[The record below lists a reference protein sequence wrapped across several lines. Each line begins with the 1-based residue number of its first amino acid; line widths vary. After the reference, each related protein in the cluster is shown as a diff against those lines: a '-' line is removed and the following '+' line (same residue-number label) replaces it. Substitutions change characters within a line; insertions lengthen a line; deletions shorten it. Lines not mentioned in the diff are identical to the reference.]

1 MTVRRIA
8 LLVVVVAVTAS
19 GCSTA
24 KQVLGVPNAGDPSVA
39 IKSAETKWLLIKN
52 PRFGDVPS
60 EPEYV
65 WVEEGKTPIT
75 FGTVVFGKGSIIA
88 PPEIVYRY
96 GSPPGGGKISAR
108 QNMPTQAAPGTP
120 APTQTAATPAPKGAA
135 PAAPTPAPTPTNG
148 KAPEGPKRGV
158 VVYVDTTRIVIDLTA
173 ADGIRAGTLVSLRRD
188 AIPLVHPVT
197 GEVLGEL
204 DEEVGTARVTE
215 MRDRFSVADVQ
226 TVAPARGSR
235 SRIASS
241 RSNRSWP
248 RPLSSGSSRR
258 ASPGLIGADLESVEA
273 EIRRELD
280 SPVALIQEMG
290 GYIAGAGGKRL
301 RPMLLLLAARL
312 AGYVGPRSVRL
323 ACVVEMLHTA
333 TLIHDDVVDQAPL
346 RRGRPSANAQWGDDA
361 SVLVGDHLYSK
372 SFAMLVRD
380 NDRAVMET
388 LARSTVSMTEA
399 EVFQLELKR
408 SGVTTEAD
416 YLRIITQKTASFM
429 SACCRIGA
437 LLGGL
442 PAAQVD
448 ALTQYGLDIGVAFQI
463 SDDSL
468 DFVANQDRLGKAI
481 GADLREGKRTLP
493 LIAMLARATRA
504 ESERVKSLL
513 KRRDLDAEEIDEI
526 RRYVL
531 DHEGVEYAL
540 AQAHQYARSAKAAL
554 AAFTPSEERE
564 TLALIADFVVDRD
577 R

>member
-1 MTVRRIA
+1 M
-8 LLVVVVAVTAS
+8 
-19 GCSTA
+19 
-24 KQVLGVPNAGDPSVA
+24 
-39 IKSAETKWLLIKN
+39 
-52 PRFGDVPS
+52 
-60 EPEYV
+60 
-65 WVEEGKTPIT
+65 
-75 FGTVVFGKGSIIA
+75 
-88 PPEIVYRY
+88 
-96 GSPPGGGKISAR
+96 
-108 QNMPTQAAPGTP
+108 
-120 APTQTAATPAPKGAA
+120 ATPTLERVLKERVAGLV
-135 PAAPTPAPTPTNG
+135 
-148 KAPEGPKRGV
+148 GV
-158 VVYVDTTRIVIDLTA
+158 
-173 ADGIRAGTLVSLRRD
+173 
-188 AIPLVHPVT
+188 
-197 GEVLGEL
+197 
-204 DEEVGTARVTE
+204 
-215 MRDRFSVADVQ
+215 
-226 TVAPARGSR
+226 
-235 SRIASS
+235 
-241 RSNRSWP
+241 
-248 RPLSSGSSRR
+248 
-258 ASPGLIGADLESVEA
+258 DLEGVEA
-273 EIRRELD
+273 EIRRELN

-312 AGYVGPRSVRL
+312 TGYVGPRGVRL

-388 LARSTVSMTEA
+388 LARATVSMTEA

-416 YLRIITQKTASFM
+416 YLRIITQKTASFI
-429 SACCRIGA
+429 SACCRIGG

-468 DFVANQDRLGKAI
+468 DFVADQDRLGKAI

-493 LIAMLARATRA
+493 LIAMLARATPA

-513 KRRDLDAEEIDEI
+513 KRHALDPEEIDEI
-526 RRYVL
+526 RRYVVG
-531 DHEGVEYAL
+531 HEGVEYAL
-540 AQAHQYARSAKAAL
+540 AQAHGYARAAKAAL

>member
-1 MTVRRIA
+1 M
-8 LLVVVVAVTAS
+8 
-19 GCSTA
+19 
-24 KQVLGVPNAGDPSVA
+24 
-39 IKSAETKWLLIKN
+39 
-52 PRFGDVPS
+52 
-60 EPEYV
+60 
-65 WVEEGKTPIT
+65 
-75 FGTVVFGKGSIIA
+75 
-88 PPEIVYRY
+88 
-96 GSPPGGGKISAR
+96 
-108 QNMPTQAAPGTP
+108 
-120 APTQTAATPAPKGAA
+120 ATP
-135 PAAPTPAPTPTNG
+135 
-148 KAPEGPKRGV
+148 
-158 VVYVDTTRIVIDLTA
+158 
-173 ADGIRAGTLVSLRRD
+173 TLERVLKER
-188 AIPLVHPVT
+188 VT
-197 GEVLGEL
+197 GLV
-204 DEEVGTARVTE
+204 
-215 MRDRFSVADVQ
+215 
-226 TVAPARGSR
+226 
-235 SRIASS
+235 
-241 RSNRSWP
+241 
-248 RPLSSGSSRR
+248 
-258 ASPGLIGADLESVEA
+258 GADLERVEA

-312 AGYVGPRSVRL
+312 AGYSGPRGVRL

-372 SFAMLVRD
+372 SFALLVRD

-442 PAAQVD
+442 PAGQVD
-448 ALTQYGLDIGVAFQI
+448 ALTQYGMDIGVAFQI

-493 LIAMLARATRA
+493 LIAMLARATPA
-504 ESERVKSLL
+504 ESERVKGLL
-513 KRRDLDAEEIDEI
+513 KRHTLGVEEIDEI
-526 RRYVL
+526 RGYVL

-540 AQAHQYARSAKAAL
+540 AQAHEYARSAKAAL
-554 AAFTPSEERE
+554 EAFGPSEERE

>member
-1 MTVRRIA
+1 V
-8 LLVVVVAVTAS
+8 
-19 GCSTA
+19 
-24 KQVLGVPNAGDPSVA
+24 
-39 IKSAETKWLLIKN
+39 
-52 PRFGDVPS
+52 
-60 EPEYV
+60 
-65 WVEEGKTPIT
+65 
-75 FGTVVFGKGSIIA
+75 
-88 PPEIVYRY
+88 
-96 GSPPGGGKISAR
+96 
-108 QNMPTQAAPGTP
+108 
-120 APTQTAATPAPKGAA
+120 ATP
-135 PAAPTPAPTPTNG
+135 
-148 KAPEGPKRGV
+148 
-158 VVYVDTTRIVIDLTA
+158 
-173 ADGIRAGTLVSLRRD
+173 TLERVLKERVSG
-188 AIPLVHPVT
+188 LV
-197 GEVLGEL
+197 
-204 DEEVGTARVTE
+204 
-215 MRDRFSVADVQ
+215 
-226 TVAPARGSR
+226 
-235 SRIASS
+235 
-241 RSNRSWP
+241 
-248 RPLSSGSSRR
+248 
-258 ASPGLIGADLESVEA
+258 GADLERVEA
-273 EIRRELD
+273 DIRRELD

-312 AGYVGPRSVRL
+312 AGYVGPRGVRL
-323 ACVVEMLHTA
+323 ACVVELLHTA

-408 SGVTTEAD
+408 TGVTTEAD

-437 LLGGL
+437 LLGGV
-442 PAAQVD
+442 PAEQVD

-493 LIAMLARATRA
+493 LIAMLARATPA
-504 ESERVKSLL
+504 ESERMKSLL
-513 KRRDLDAEEIDEI
+513 KRHDLDGEEIDEI
-526 RRYVL
+526 RRYVV

-540 AQAHQYARSAKAAL
+540 AQAHEYARSAKAAL
-554 AAFTPSEERE
+554 AAFNPSEERE
-564 TLALIADFVVDRD
+564 TLALVADFVVDRD